1 MVHDSDSDSDQEPR
15 FSKTAAELK
24 FIGPII
30 PSQLQ
35 SEIDKSEAPTSPQ
48 LSPNLLKTNIEELQ
62 SFGPKLPPHLLNK
75 AAPLAENK
83 TAALSETKEARTIG
97 PALPPHLKKQFE
109 NQDYSIGGSEKSEE
123 DDDDDES
130 YGPLP
135 PGMSKNSAVHT
146 ALEERAL
153 QMRIDNLEPDKQEP
167 TRESWMIELPEA
179 KAATFGLGPRQFRKK
194 AAPDMSDR
202 SAWTDIPGEK
212 GEDKKKEEKK
222 VDLKAEAERRELE
235 KRDNEFDLLSKKHKR
250 KSDKSLVELHQA
262 KIKKNNNEGAS
273 SSRERRPFN
282 RDLDLQVNK
291 FDEAQKKAVLKKAQ
305 LLDDRF
311 SSGKAKYL

>member
-1 MVHDSDSDSDQEPR
+1 MVRDSDSDSDQEPR
-15 FSKTAAELK
+15 FSKTVAESK
-24 FIGPII
+24 FIGPTI
-30 PSQLQ
+30 PSQIH
-35 SEIDKSEAPTSPQ
+35 SEINKLEAAIGPQ
-48 LSPNLLKTNIEELQ
+48 LSPNLVKIYVDETQ

-75 AAPLAENK
+75 TAP
-83 TAALSETKEARTIG
+83 LSETIDARNIG
-97 PALPPHLKKQFE
+97 PTLPPHVRKQFE
-109 NQDYSIGGSEKSEE
+109 NQDYSVGGWEKPE

-135 PGMSKNSAVHT
+135 PGMSKKSAVHT

-153 QMRIDNLEPDKQEP
+153 QMRINNLEPDKQEP

-194 AAPDMSDR
+194 AGPDMSDR

-212 GEDKKKEEKK
+212 SKGKKEEKK
-222 VDLKAEAERRELE
+222 LDFKAEAERRELE
-235 KRDNEFDLLSKKHKR
+235 KRDTEFDLLSKKHKR
-250 KSDKSLVELHQA
+250 KSDKSLVELHQE
-262 KIKKNNNEGAS
+262 KIKKDNNEGAS
-273 SSRERRPFN
+273 SSKERRPFN

-291 FDEAQKKAVLKKAQ
+291 FDEAQKRAVLKKAQ